1 MPSMNSKRSRKRG
14 FALNKEEYIDQI
26 WPFVLRALCEFFD
39 VEIGRANNLQA
50 PVLLWDN
57 ELRRLVDLQIPNW
70 IAIAPANGR
79 YSRATAIEEAV
90 GQIQNDSATTRAWTT
105 AGKAVARH
113 LKVDSSTL
121 LLPDQQQLEA
131 VFFSRVRT
139 SCAAALRSPEP
150 RVMSASLQNVFAVW
164 DHVSAALTYHF
175 EAEVATTNKYLT
187 HVVWWEDRFD
197 TYLDRL
203 GDWIERMRRTKLDPT
218 AAVQEGLSLVPVN
231 RIWSFALNEITR
243 QLAIPANE
251 LHLPDREVIEK
262 LLFARVR
269 AACAAPSRHRD
280 SWPKEH
286 DDQT

>member
-14 FALNKEEYIDQI
+14 FALNREEYIDQI

-79 YSRATAIEEAV
+79 YSLATAIEEAV
-90 GQIQNDSATTRAWTT
+90 CQIQNGSGTTRAWTT

-121 LLPDQQQLEA
+121 LPDQQQLEA

-139 SCAAALRSPEP
+139 SFAAALRSPEP
-150 RVMSASLQNVFAVW
+150 RMMSASVQNVFAVW
-164 DHVSAALTYHF
+164 DQCLCRA
-175 EAEVATTNKYLT
+175 
-187 HVVWWEDRFD
+187 
-197 TYLDRL
+197 
-203 GDWIERMRRTKLDPT
+203 
-218 AAVQEGLSLVPVN
+218 
-231 RIWSFALNEITR
+231 
-243 QLAIPANE
+243 
-251 LHLPDREVIEK
+251 HLPFR
-262 LLFARVR
+262 
-269 AACAAPSRHRD
+269 S
-280 SWPKEH
+280 
-286 DDQT
+286 